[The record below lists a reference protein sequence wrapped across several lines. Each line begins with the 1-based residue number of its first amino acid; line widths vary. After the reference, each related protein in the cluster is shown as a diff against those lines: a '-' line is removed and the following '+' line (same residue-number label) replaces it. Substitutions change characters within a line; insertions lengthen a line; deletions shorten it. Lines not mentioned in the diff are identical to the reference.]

1 MRRMMCLLAVVLVVG
16 CDVGDALDEAREGNR
31 RGPATQLGGQLAP
44 AIDTSDPKPPAK
56 PPAEPP
62 AEPSAEPSAVAEEP
76 APEPPVVVR
85 EEAKAGVSGKGQG
98 YGRGPV
104 ATPVA
109 AYFGTRER
117 IIFQIQIPS
126 AMNIFKG
133 MEGRNPKSHKE
144 FMAKII
150 KANSI
155 ILPELA
161 NPETEQ
167 YVYDPETGKL
177 MVERSE

>member
-1 MRRMMCLLAVVLVVG
+1 MRRMMCLWAVVLMVG
-16 CDVGDALDEAREGNR
+16 CDVGDALDSARDGDR

-44 AIDTSDPKPPAK
+44 AIDTSDPKPAAK
-56 PPAEPP
+56 PAAEPP
-62 AEPSAEPSAVAEEP
+62 AEAEEP
-76 APEPPVVVR
+76 APEPPPVVR

-98 YGRGPV
+98 YGQGPI

-126 AMNIFKG
+126 AMKLFKG
-133 MEGRNPKSHKE
+133 MEGRNPKSHEE

-150 KANSI
+150 KASSI
-155 ILPELA
+155 VLPELP
-161 NPETEQ
+161 NPETEK